1 MTTQKYSLKR
11 HLLVEEKQTSAS
23 SLMLSSLIQSV
34 DTHQSHGSSAH
45 SLTLNHPG
53 CHTVLDIEVDGPDAL
68 WVNNLDVVGA
78 NGKPDSACFRKG
90 YGRQMLSLL
99 TQAAD
104 EHGVT
109 LELIA
114 APPAYLKRQ
123 MPDLPDKD
131 QLAALYGDYG
141 FYETSRNFA
150 QVHMRRDP
158 SQA

>member
-1 MTTQKYSLKR
+1 MKYSLKE
-11 HLLVEEKQTSAS
+11 HLLLEETTTAS
-23 SLMLSSLIQSV
+23 SLMLQTLIQAV
-34 DTHQSHGSSAH
+34 DTHQSHGGSAH

-53 CHTVLDIEVDGPDAL
+53 CHTVLDIEVDGPDAM
-68 WVNNLDVVGA
+68 WVSHLDVVGS
-78 NGKPDSACFRKG
+78 NGEPDPQCFRKG

-99 TQAAD
+99 AQAAD

-123 MPDLPDKD
+123 FPDLPDKD
-131 QLAALYGDYG
+131 QLAELYGDYG

-150 QVHMRRDP
+150 QVHMKRDP
-158 SQA
+158 KAQ